1 MVDHPLYCQIT
12 EVTDSGQS
20 VRLQRVLLR
29 AGKDERHEVERC
41 YGFELRSSS
50 VEVSI

>member
-1 MVDHPLYCQIT
+1 MVDHRFVLP
-12 EVTDSGQS
+12 DSRGNGS
-20 VRLQRVLLR
+20 GLLPDLVGAR
-29 AGKDERHEVERC
+29 ARKDERHEVERC